1 MKNAI
6 RSAVAALLAIGS
18 AHAADTE
25 RLGALSPN
33 SRVTT
38 EAGYVTIT
46 ARVESARALLDRKAD
61 DAMAYARGVSNS
73 LASSSRTAIN
83 VASNVYDRLDAKLG
97 IEAERR
103 QAGDAAV
110 AATVQGAYDYATAVS
125 NRLQS
130 GVNANAA
137 AIQTASNTLAAAMN
151 QDRANRVSADAALN
165 VRVDNALNYG
175 QSVSN
180 TLSQQIASVSNYID
194 NIRADIPDTES
205 TVAEAVRQANEYTT
219 AISNRVEGLRNITNG
234 KIADER
240 TYAEGV
246 SNFYGTA
253 VEDLHSRVD
262 DAEDRTDS
270 VSNALAQAD
279 SALSDRIDSA
289 EDGITAVSNVAVAA
303 RTELR
308 GKVTAVSN
316 AFETADSAI
325 REDIDAKVAQIYS
338 DMSGM
343 GVGGGPSYVPDT
355 PYVSV
360 AKVTDYL
367 YEIRYDREYPDDEAA
382 YVETAYGAAGCS
394 SFRTGGI
401 YGRSFD
407 WLRDTAA
414 EFVIRMSAASN
425 RHASVGIAL
434 AGTNITDRMALT
446 AGWSDVYK
454 ALPAL
459 TVDGINDAGVVC
471 NLNVVHADSVKDAR
485 WHGSVNGRVAVRRI
499 LDGFSNAY
507 AAAQW
512 AAANVTIPP
521 GATAQGFSYHFMIA
535 DPSRTFIVED
545 GVAREL
551 TGPAAMTNFR
561 MFNNSATL
569 RDTRDQVKVYDPYGS
584 GLERYAILMSGMDSV
599 TDVES
604 AKPLLDAVLFTKA
617 YPSHPQTAD
626 PPWYSEF
633 THEPSGLSLSSP
645 DTSLWAAAQAVD
657 ADYASGLRDGACWQ
671 SVHSSVYD
679 ITNRVLVVRVQESGD
694 WYEFPIVAPAVDK
707 LAPATADEL
716 GGVRVGYGLG
726 VSADGVLTS
735 AVTTNEA
742 LAVKAAHSDRMSDS
756 QKTTLLRKIVE
767 YIKAKE
773 GVDLEND

>member
-46 ARVESARALLDRKAD
+46 ARVESARALLDRKTD

-180 TLSQQIASVSNYID
+180 TLSQQISSVSNYID
-194 NIRADIPDTES
+194 GIRADIPETES
-205 TVAEAVRQANEYTT
+205 TIAEAVRQANQYTT
-219 AISNRVEGLRNITNG
+219 AISNRVEGLRNIVNG
-234 KIADER
+234 QVADER

-279 SALSDRIDSA
+279 SALSDRIGSA
-289 EDGITAVSNVAVAA
+289 EDGITAVSNVTVAA

-316 AFETADSAI
+316 AFEAADSAI
-325 REDIDAKVAQIYS
+325 RSDIDEKVAQIYS

-343 GVGGGPSYVPDT
+343 GIGGGPSYVPDT

-367 YEIRYDREYPDDEAA
+367 YEIRYDREYPEAEA
-382 YVETAYGAAGCS
+382 EYVEALYGFACS
-394 SFRTGGI
+394 SFRVGGF
-401 YGRSFD
+401 YGRNYD
-407 WLRDTAA
+407 WLRDRAA
-414 EFVIRMSAASN
+414 EFVIRMTAASN
-425 RHASVGIAL
+425 RHASVGIAT
-434 AGTNITDRMALT
+434 AGTNITDRMASMS
-446 AGWSDVYK
+446 GWSDVYK

-471 NLNVVHADSVKDAR
+471 SLNVVHADQTKDAR
-485 WHGSVNGRVAVRRI
+485 WHGTVNGKVAVRRV

-507 AAAQW
+507 AAAHW
-512 AAANVTIPP
+512 IEDNVKMP
-521 GATAQGFSYHFMIA
+521 GGIMAEQGYSYHFMVA
-535 DPSRTFIVED
+535 DPSRTFVVED

-551 TGPAAMTNFR
+551 EGPAAMTNFR

-569 RDTRDQVKVYDPYGS
+569 RDTRDQVKVYDPYGA
-584 GLERYAILMSGMDSV
+584 GLERYALIMANVSSV
-599 TDVES
+599 VDADS
-604 AKPLLDAVLFTKA
+604 AKALLDRVLYSKA

-633 THEPSGLSLSSP
+633 TYEPLGLDLSSS
-645 DTSLWAAAQAVD
+645 DTLLWEVAQT
-657 ADYASGLRDGACWQ
+657 ADVSYVSGLRDGTCWQ
-671 SVHSSVYD
+671 TVHSSVYD
-679 ITNRVLVVRVQESGD
+679 LTNRVLSVRVQETSD
-694 WYEFPIVAPAVDK
+694 WYEFPIVSPAVDK

-726 VSADGVLTS
+726 VSADGVLSS
-735 AVTTNEA
+735 AVMTNEA
-742 LAVKAAHSDRMSDS
+742 TAVKAAHSDRMSDS
-756 QKTTLLRKIVE
+756 QKTLLLRKIVE

-773 GVDLEND
+773 GIDLEND